1 MCNEKL
7 VIKFDMDLY
16 CILFRSLRLKL
27 LGFSDRFLVCED
39 LMTGLEY
46 LISRCRFEEIQ
57 VRNKDWYVCIE
68 SKEYY
73 KQKLQEYNEYRS
85 TLPIYHDLVYFIIC
99 IIDIT
104 YNVIIFPKTVVR
116 RLFRIDKG

>member
-99 IIDIT
+99 I
-104 YNVIIFPKTVVR
+104 
-116 RLFRIDKG
+116 LFS